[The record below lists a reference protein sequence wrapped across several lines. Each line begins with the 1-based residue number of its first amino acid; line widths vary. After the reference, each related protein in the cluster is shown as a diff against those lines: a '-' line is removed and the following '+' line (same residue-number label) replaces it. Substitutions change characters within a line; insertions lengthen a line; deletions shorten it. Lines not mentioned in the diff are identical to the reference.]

1 MTKRKPDDIS
11 WESWVDRLI
20 REARERGEFDRL
32 PGRGRPLSGI
42 DGRHD
47 ELWWLKEKLR
57 RENVSVVPPTLE
69 IRRDIE
75 EARERIAGARSE
87 DEVRQILAAINA
99 RIRHLNAHATA
110 GPPSNVVPLNVDR
123 EIARWSRPGGRS
135 EEGA

>member
-1 MTKRKPDDIS
+1 MTQRKPEELS

-20 REARERGEFDRL
+20 REARDRGEFDRL
-32 PGRGRPLSGI
+32 PGRGRPLPGV

-47 ELWWLKEKLR
+47 DLWWLKEKLR

-69 IRRDIE
+69 VRREIE
-75 EARERIAGARSE
+75 EARERIAAARSE
-87 DEVRQILAAINA
+87 AEVREILAAINA

-123 EIARWSRPGGRS
+123 EVARWSRSEVRS
-135 EEGA
+135 EGDP